1 MGLKEV
7 LELIVNITQ
16 NASKCEENKQKL
28 NDHYT
33 FEPYALFS
41 RIDRD
46 DKKFI
51 TKEDLIA
58 FLADNN
64 ITIDINRLTPLLSNL
79 HFTTPHMGNLRLKV
93 FMQEFEKCLFICP
106 DYNYFLNIK

>member
-28 NDHYT
+28 NDHFT

-46 DKKFI
+46 DKKYI
-51 TKEDLIA
+51 TTDKDISMVLQDIVKYIEYYNVLYTKEPLHLNKWSIS
-58 FLADNN
+58 LV
-64 ITIDINRLTPLLSNL
+64 DI
-79 HFTTPHMGNLRLKV
+79 K
-93 FMQEFEKCLFICP
+93 
-106 DYNYFLNIK
+106 